1 MTQPNPS
8 PSSSTQQNERHA
20 SRTRSPRGKSPSG
33 SMYGWPCKDYF
44 KGTYTAPFCEEW
56 HLPECLFYKTKSG
69 SRFGEKCSYAHRLVD
84 EHPSKRSKKTDD
96 KNAVAMLKKNDWH
109 ENVRQPVVNL
119 GESHERPGRPDKIV
133 IMS

>member
-1 MTQPNPS
+1 MDGLARITSKELTPLHSVKSGISQNAC
-8 PSSSTQQNERHA
+8 STE
-20 SRTRSPRGKSPSG
+20 
-33 SMYGWPCKDYF
+33 
-44 KGTYTAPFCEEW
+44 
-56 HLPECLFYKTKSG
+56 TKSG

-119 GESHERPGRPDKIV
+119 GESLTKDRGDLIR
-133 IMS
+133 S